1 MVHARSAEVLHMFTR
16 NQGSSPSAVPQASDL
31 ARSSQFSYRP
41 ALCGLLS
48 ELVGSTSTLW
58 ISSGWYLLM
67 AVVAEI
73 NPDMRSAPEI
83 NANGLPKAPRTF
95 LRPIRRPARLAAPD
109 A

>member
-1 MVHARSAEVLHMFTR
+1 
-16 NQGSSPSAVPQASDL
+16 
-31 ARSSQFSYRP
+31 
-41 ALCGLLS
+41 
-48 ELVGSTSTLW
+48 
-58 ISSGWYLLM
+58 M